1 MPGSVRAVPKE
12 QTRAREA
19 AWSRRAGLAAVVGAL
34 LALAGFLLLRVAIG
48 GGVNFE
54 GLKEAHDNAALA
66 WLSGIFSLVGY
77 VALVVP
83 LYFLFKAAEARDRKV
98 RNQFVGLVLLGPLL
112 LGISGVLLA
121 AGTQQAANSYLDH
134 DPSIALSAKDTAEVK
149 KECSE
154 ELQDKGQKAFA
165 EEFDEG
171 GTPEAACEM
180 KKGKEEEASQAI
192 QNSTFVTAG
201 SFAGLAGG
209 LAFVVALFY
218 TGLWSMRT
226 GLLSRFWGS
235 LGMAVGIAAL
245 IGLTPLALVWFIYL
259 GLLFLGVLPGG
270 KPPAWDAGESV
281 PWPTPG
287 ERAAEELS
295 GGDDDSDDRTEL
307 QDPALPAPDPRTDG
321 APPEPAPEKRK
332 RKQRD

>member
-12 QTRAREA
+12 EIRAKEA
-19 AWSRRAGLAAVVGAL
+19 AWSRRVGLITVIGVI
-34 LALAGFLLLRVAIG
+34 LALAGFLLLRAAIG

-66 WLSGIFSLVGY
+66 WLSGVFSLLGY
-77 VALVVP
+77 IALVVP
-83 LYFLFKAAEARDRKV
+83 FYFLFRAAEARDSKV

-121 AGTQQAANSYLDH
+121 AGTQQAADSYLEH
-134 DPSIALSAKDTAEVK
+134 NTSLALSAKDTSEVK
-149 KECSE
+149 KECAE
-154 ELQDKGQKAFA
+154 ELKDKGQKAFA
-165 EEFDEG
+165 EEFDG
-171 GTPEAACEM
+171 GPTPGAACEA
-180 KKGKEEEASQAI
+180 KKGKEEEASTAI
-192 QNSTFVTAG
+192 KDSGFITAG

-245 IGLTPLALVWFIYL
+245 IGLTPLALLWFLYL

-295 GGDDDSDDRTEL
+295 GPDDQDSAEADETPGIPGRAAEEL
-307 QDPALPAPDPRTDG
+307 PDGSDSP
-321 APPEPAPEKRK
+321 KRK
-332 RKQRD
+332 RKQRGD